1 MALLDDLQPTSEGT
15 TYFAFR
21 VPITTH
27 RAMRAIL
34 ARRGITCQAFFLR
47 VIEDLF
53 QEETQ
58 LGGNRIP
65 LATKKATR

>member
-1 MALLDDLQPTSEGT
+1 MALLDELQPAAEGT

-21 VPITTH
+21 VPIPTH

-34 ARRGITCQAFFLR
+34 AQRGVTCQAFFLR

-53 QEETQ
+53 QEEAQ
-58 LGGNRIP
+58 RLEAPSPRKKEIP
-65 LATKKATR
+65 Q